1 METPKST
8 QLIPTKKNIS
18 HHVYDFNWFYGWYV
32 YHSQSVITTLHCKL
46 PTIQGMTA
54 KSAKVRDGHQRQ
66 TEVVEADVGGKG
78 EAKQQHRRL
87 AKHLSLWKK

>member
-1 METPKST
+1 
-8 QLIPTKKNIS
+8 
-18 HHVYDFNWFYGWYV
+18 
-32 YHSQSVITTLHCKL
+32 
-46 PTIQGMTA
+46 MTA

-87 AKHLSLWKK
+87 AKHLSL